1 VVNQDFEERT
11 GARKVLNF
19 GHTVGHALES
29 WALSKDLE
37 LKHGEAVAWGMRVA
51 LKMSEGHAACP
62 LVQAGAFDAVS
73 RSIDRLIPLPCG
85 LPSADLLWDLMC
97 KDKKNTE
104 GEVNM
109 ILLNGAGQP
118 ILNATVSFE
127 AVKHAIHNLPSG

>member
-1 VVNQDFEERT
+1 M
-11 GARKVLNF
+11 LNF

-51 LKMSEGHAACP
+51 LKMSEEHPACP
-62 LVQAGAFDAVS
+62 RVQTGAFDAVS
-73 RSIDRLIPLPCG
+73 RSIARLIPLPCE
-85 LPSADLLWDLMC
+85 LPSADVLWDLMC
-97 KDKKNTE
+97 TDKKNTN

-118 ILNATVSFE
+118 ILNATVTFD
-127 AVKHAIHNLPSG
+127 AVQHAIHNLPSG